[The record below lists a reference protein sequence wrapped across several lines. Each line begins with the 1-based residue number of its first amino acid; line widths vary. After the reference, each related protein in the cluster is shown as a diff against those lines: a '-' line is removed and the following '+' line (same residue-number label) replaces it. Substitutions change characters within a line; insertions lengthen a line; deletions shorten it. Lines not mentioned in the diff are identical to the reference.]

1 MIGLREV
8 QKLAYEQQ
16 MLEQSIERDYVLTWI
31 LTELSRHPS
40 LGIEAILKG
49 GTALKKLFYSEWRYS
64 EDLDFTLKTPWNA
77 EAIAVAVQ
85 EVCTACLRSAGLEV
99 SIATKEPRHD
109 GDQLRSMTIYIAY
122 IGPLRRTRRPREL
135 KVDFTADEV
144 IVAKP
149 LKRPLNRMYSDEAK
163 PPCKILC
170 YSLEEILAE
179 KMRTILQRTEPRDLY
194 DVWRLLKEHAQEMDL
209 ALTKNIFDA
218 KCRFK
223 GIHVKSLDD
232 FLSARKIEKYQTAWQ
247 KRLGDQVQGLSPLK
261 TVVREM
267 KQLLK
272 THFV

>member
-16 MLEQSIERDYVLTWI
+16 VSEQSIERDYVLTWV

-40 LGIEAILKG
+40 FGTVAILKG
-49 GTALKKLFYSEWRYS
+49 GTALKKLFYPDWRYS

-77 EAIAVAVQ
+77 EAIALAVQ
-85 EVCTACLRSAGLEV
+85 EVCMACLRSAGLEV
-99 SIATKEPRHD
+99 SIATEEPRHD
-109 GDQLRSMTIYIAY
+109 GEQLRSMTIYI
-122 IGPLRRTRRPREL
+122 GPSRRTRRPREL

-194 DVWRLLKEHAQEMDL
+194 DVWRLLKEHTQEMNL
-209 ALTKNIFDA
+209 TLTKNIFDA

-232 FLSARKIEKYQTAWQ
+232 FLPARKIEKYQTAWQ
-247 KRLGDQVQGLSPLK
+247 KRLGDQVQELSPLK

-267 KQLLK
+267 KQLFK